1 MINRHGATPI
11 YIQAA
16 DLLRDRITDGEWLPG
31 EYLPSEPDLAH
42 HYGLGRDT
50 IRDALALLANEGVI
64 VTSRGRRAMV
74 RESGD
79 RETVVVE
86 PGSTVISRMP
96 SRRERE
102 KDGIGPGVPV
112 FVVIDASGAGQS
124 YPADRVQL
132 SIPEVAR
139 DLPD

>member
-31 EYLPSEPDLAH
+31 EHLPSEPDLAH

-50 IRDALALLANEGVI
+50 IRDALAMLANEGLI
-64 VTSRGRRAMV
+64 ITRRGKRAMV
-74 RESGD
+74 REVGD
-79 RETVVVE
+79 RETVVAE
-86 PGSTVISRMP
+86 PGSTVVIRMP

-102 KDGIGPGVPV
+102 SEGIGPGIPV
-112 FVVIDASGAGQS
+112 FVVIDADGSGQA
-124 YPADRVQL
+124 YPADRYQL
-132 SIPEVAR
+132 RISGDVRPLPE
-139 DLPD
+139 